1 MRKRIE
7 RIDYYYEIYC
17 DECGEIIEFGRDV
30 PDEMEHESC
39 ELCGKDM
46 HVKCAKIVTSTLYN
60 SKEYYCH
67 ECYKKYRQHIDE
79 YRELINRCDQE
90 FRDMD
95 QKRMAIQNIEG
106 KWGK

>member
-39 ELCGKDM
+39 DDVFGYLLEAGRCYLSPELQYGPTPDQ
-46 HVKCAKIVTSTLYN
+46 H
-60 SKEYYCH
+60 
-67 ECYKKYRQHIDE
+67 RQHIDE
-79 YRELINRCDQE
+79 YNELINRCDQE